1 MDETSVNFC
10 AATFNLIKA
19 LMTNATALSNLD
31 VGVADSKSA
40 WWRLAL
46 ALALMT
52 VGASG
57 MYIVSVVMPAVQSEF
72 GITRA
77 DASLAY
83 TFTLIGFGLGGIL
96 MGRLGDRYGVALPL
110 AFAGTMIGLGFVA
123 CGLSQGY
130 WMFAIVH
137 GVFIGLLGSSATFAP
152 LLADTTFWFEKK
164 RGIAVAI
171 CASGNYLGGAIWP
184 PVVQHFTAIYGWRSA
199 YIGIGVFCFLTMVP
213 LALWMHRGTA
223 ISRALRARASA
234 AATSQ
239 TKQAGAS
246 TAQVGDGR
254 GTDRPLGMHTS
265 SLLLLLSVAGI
276 GCCVAMSMPQVHIV
290 SYCNDLGFGTARGAQ
305 MLSTM
310 LAFGIASRLISGAI
324 CDRIGGLKT
333 LMLGSALQALALLLF
348 IPFNGLISLFIIS
361 AMFGLF
367 QGGIVP
373 SYAIIVREFFGPKL
387 AGAHVG
393 TVIMATLLGMALG
406 GWMSGKIFDWTGSY
420 QAAFING
427 IAWNLL
433 NLAVAFYLLRRSTVR
448 NDRPA

>member
-1 MDETSVNFC
+1 VTE
-10 AATFNLIKA
+10 K
-19 LMTNATALSNLD
+19 
-31 VGVADSKSA
+31 VADSAAA
-40 WWRLAL
+40 WWRLGL
-46 ALALMT
+46 ALGLMT

-57 MYIVSVVMPAVQSEF
+57 MYIVSVVMPAVQAEF
-72 GITRA
+72 GISRA

-83 TFTLIGFGLGGIL
+83 TFTLIGFGLGGIF

-110 AFAGTMIGLGFVA
+110 VFAGTMIGLGFIA
-123 CGLSQGY
+123 CGYAPNY
-130 WMFAIVH
+130 WLFAVSH

-152 LLADTTFWFEKK
+152 LLADITFWFEKK

-184 PVVQHFTAIYGWRSA
+184 PLVQHYTATYGWRA
-199 YIGIGVFCFLTMVP
+199 TYIGVGLFCFCVMVP
-213 LALWMHRGTA
+213 LALWMHRGTV
-223 ISRALRARASA
+223 ISKALRAAATINA
-234 AATSQ
+234 AA
-239 TKQAGAS
+239 S
-246 TAQVGDGR
+246 TLAKSVQGVNHSKDGR
-254 GTDRPLGMHTS
+254 GTERPLNMRAN
-265 SLLLLLSVAGI
+265 SLLMLLSVAGV

-310 LAFGIASRLISGAI
+310 LFFGIASRLISGAI

-333 LMLGSALQALALLLF
+333 LMLGSVLQATALLLF

-361 AMFGLF
+361 ALFGLF

-373 SYAIIVREFFGPKL
+373 SYAIIVREFFSAQF

-393 TVIMATLLGMALG
+393 TVIMATLIGMALG
-406 GWMSGKIFDWTGSY
+406 GWMSGKIFDLTGSY

-433 NLAVAFYLLRRSTVR
+433 NLAIAFFMLRRSR
-448 NDRPA
+448 RLNAPL

>member
-1 MDETSVNFC
+1 MTLT
-10 AATFNLIKA
+10 AATS
-19 LMTNATALSNLD
+19 SNISI
-31 VGVADSKSA
+31 GVVDSQAA
-40 WWRLAL
+40 WLRLAL
-46 ALALMT
+46 ALAIMT

-57 MYIVSVVMPAVQSEF
+57 MYIISVVMPAVQAEF
-72 GITRA
+72 GISRA

-83 TFTLIGFGLGGIL
+83 TLTLIGFGLGGIL

-110 AFAGTMIGLGFVA
+110 AFAGTMIGLGFIV

-184 PVVQHFTAIYGWRSA
+184 PVVANFTEVFGWRST
-199 YIGIGVFCFLTMVP
+199 YIGIGVFCFVTMVP

-223 ISRALRARASA
+223 VSQALRARAAKPSEVA
-234 AATSQ
+234 ASVVQ
-239 TKQAGAS
+239 S
-246 TAQVGDGR
+246 GDGR
-254 GTDRPLGMHTS
+254 GTDRPLGLHHNA
-265 SLLLLLSVAGI
+265 LLLLLCVAGV
-276 GCCVAMSMPQVHIV
+276 GCCVAMAMPQVHIV

-310 LAFGIASRLISGAI
+310 LVFGIASRLISGAI

-373 SYAIIVREFFGPKL
+373 SYAIIVREFFGSKL

-393 TVIMATLLGMALG
+393 TVIMATLFGMALG

-427 IAWNLL
+427 IGWNLL
-433 NLAVAFYLLRRSTVR
+433 NLAIAFYLLRRSTR
-448 NDRPA
+448 RA

>member
-1 MDETSVNFC
+1 VAGVPFASVAFK
-10 AATFNLIKA
+10 ATILS
-19 LMTNATALSNLD
+19 MTHPTTLSKLD
-31 VGVADSKSA
+31 IGVADSKAA

-57 MYIVSVVMPAVQSEF
+57 MYIVSVVMPAVQAEF

-110 AFAGTMIGLGFVA
+110 AFAGTMIGLGFVV

-199 YIGIGVFCFLTMVP
+199 YIGIGIFCFLTMVP

-223 ISRALRARASA
+223 ISRALRARAALA
-234 AATSQ
+234 ASDNKT
-239 TKQAGAS
+239 
-246 TAQVGDGR
+246 VGTTVSRDGR
-254 GTDRPLGMHTS
+254 GTNRPLNMNANT
-265 SLLLLLSVAGI
+265 LLMLLSVAGV

-333 LMLGSALQALALLLF
+333 LMLGSALQAIALLLF
-348 IPFNGLISLFIIS
+348 IPFNGLVSLFIIS

-373 SYAIIVREFFGPKL
+373 SYAIIVREFFGPKF

-406 GWMSGKIFDWTGSY
+406 GWMSGKIFDYTGSY
-420 QAAFING
+420 QAAFMNG
-427 IAWNLL
+427 VAWNIM
-433 NLAVAFYLLRRSTVR
+433 NLAIAFYMLRRSKRLNAVR
-448 NDRPA
+448 